1 MHAVFSYNAG
11 PNAVKRWVRQG
22 GGLPMDLFLESL
34 AYAETRGY
42 GRNIL
47 TSALIYGCLYYG
59 KDYSEIIKELFP
71 DIK

>member
-1 MHAVFSYNAG
+1 
-11 PNAVKRWVRQG
+11 
-22 GGLPMDLFLESL
+22 MDLFLESL